1 MLHELREIADVLRI
15 PSQSLVAGRSINRE
29 IARKLLRHAARL
41 RRAMTCLHL
50 LPATL
55 SLVVLAAHFLRAGS
69 LVLVLLTLVVAG
81 LLFVRRPWAGTITK
95 WMLVIGAIEWLRTL
109 VLLTNQ
115 RRFDGLSYT
124 RMALILASV
133 GLFTLASAALV
144 RTRRARV
151 HFREEP
157 AAPGPG

>member
-1 MLHELREIADVLRI
+1 
-15 PSQSLVAGRSINRE
+15 
-29 IARKLLRHAARL
+29 
-41 RRAMTCLHL
+41 MTCLHL

-115 RRFDGLSYT
+115 RRFDGLPYT

-144 RTRRARV
+144 RTRRVRV